1 MKAWITQLRKG
12 LLELLLLNVLAQGES
27 YGYEIVRQLDQTDG
41 LQVGESTLYPALE
54 RLRSD
59 GYVRVRRAPSPNG
72 PVRRYYSLTQVGRDR
87 VGEMNSYWDS
97 LNEAIAGL
105 RGLPKGG

>member
-27 YGYEIVRQLDQTDG
+27 YGYEIVRRLCQTDG
-41 LQVGESTLYPALE
+41 LEIGESTLYPALE
-54 RLRSD
+54 RLRKD
-59 GYVRVRRAPSPNG
+59 GYVSVRRAPSPTG
-72 PVRRYYSLTQVGRDR
+72 PVRRYYSLTKLGQGRVR
-87 VGEMNSYWDS
+87 EMNSYWDD

-105 RGLPKGG
+105 RGLQEGG

>member
-27 YGYEIVRQLDQTDG
+27 YGYEIVRQLSQTEG
-41 LQVGESTLYPALE
+41 LQVGESTIYPALE
-54 RLRSD
+54 RLRKD

-72 PVRRYYSLTQVGRDR
+72 LVRRYYSLTKAGEYR
-87 VGEMNSYWDS
+87 VGEMNIYWDS

-105 RGLPKGG
+105 RNLPKGA